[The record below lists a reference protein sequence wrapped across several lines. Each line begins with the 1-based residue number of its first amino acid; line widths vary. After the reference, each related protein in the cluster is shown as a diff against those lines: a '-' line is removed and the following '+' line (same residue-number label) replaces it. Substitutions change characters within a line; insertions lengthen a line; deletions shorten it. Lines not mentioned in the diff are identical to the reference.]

1 MTVQVDHT
9 SPRPI
14 FFHGREGR
22 GNKGRKA
29 TWLRENYGAV
39 TPSYDTSEL
48 AVALVTAREV
58 LRANPPSVIIGS
70 SFGGAVLLSL
80 IQEGLWSGP
89 SIFLAQAG
97 GNFGV
102 ELRLPEALP
111 AILIHGLNDD
121 IVPIEA
127 SRELASSSPSDT
139 AQLFEIDDGH
149 RLGSIMPSGLL
160 KLALKSLGVR
170 PVRKTTGRSASS
182 VQGSPVKGKLY
193 LWGCCEGWVKFGP
206 FEWVTL
212 TEDRSAYL
220 DQRGEVIMEWDQ
232 QVGGWRAPGSGMSM
246 RTPVVTSSAKHPR
259 PKSGGVPVKTT

>member
-1 MTVQVDHT
+1 MTNQRDQP

-29 TWLRENYGAV
+29 TWLREKYSAV

-48 AVALVTAREV
+48 EAALVTARVV
-58 LRANPPSVIIGS
+58 LRENPPSVIIGS

-80 IQEGLWSGP
+80 IHEGLWRGP

-102 ELRLPEALP
+102 ELTLPEGVP
-111 AILIHGLNDD
+111 AVLIHGLHDD

-127 SRELASSSPSDT
+127 SRELAKSSPSDPT
-139 AQLFEIDDGH
+139 QLFEIDDGH

-160 KLALKSLGVR
+160 KMALETLGVY
-170 PVRKTTGRSASS
+170 P
-182 VQGSPVKGKLY
+182 L
-193 LWGCCEGWVKFGP
+193 GC
-206 FEWVTL
+206 
-212 TEDRSAYL
+212 
-220 DQRGEVIMEWDQ
+220 
-232 QVGGWRAPGSGMSM
+232 
-246 RTPVVTSSAKHPR
+246 
-259 PKSGGVPVKTT
+259 